1 MSKSKQVNLIEG
13 SILKSLVMLAM
24 PIVAS
29 SFLGT
34 VYNITDMAWIGMLG
48 SKAVAGVGVGGM
60 YIWLSQGLS
69 SLARMG
75 GQVHVAQEIGAGR
88 RKEAGEYAKA
98 ALQLVTVFGILFASI
113 SILFTR
119 ELVAVFGLG
128 NAQAETYAV
137 SYTRITCGMIL
148 FSYLAVVLTGIYTAQ
163 GDSKTPLKANF
174 IGLVTNMILDPVL
187 ILGLGPFPRLEV
199 TGAAVATVVAQ
210 CIVMIVMILG
220 IVKDKSGQNVL
231 RGICL
236 NKMTGKKYYGGVCRI
251 GIPTAIQG
259 SRYCMIS
266 MVLTKM
272 VASFGADA
280 VAVQRVGGQVE
291 ALSWNMADGFAAAI
305 NAFVAQNYGA
315 GKMDRV
321 RRGYRISFWAAAIWG
336 SMIMLMFLVLPV
348 QISHVFFYEE
358 DVIRLAVD
366 YLIILGFGEAFMC
379 VELMTV
385 GALSGLGKTK
395 LCSVISI
402 LFTGSRIPLAILLSS
417 SVLALNGIWWALTST
432 SVAKGIV
439 FTLTFLAVAGRY
451 KRKELV

>member
-98 ALQLVTVFGILFASI
+98 ALQLVTVFGILFALV

-119 ELVAVFGLG
+119 EMVAVFGLG
-128 NAQAETYAV
+128 NAEAETCAV
-137 SYTRITCGMIL
+137 RYTRITCGMIL

-210 CIVMIVMILG
+210 CIVMTVMILG

-231 RGICL
+231 RGIRL
-236 NKMTGKKYYGGVCRI
+236 NKMAGKKYYGGVCRI

-259 SRYCMIS
+259 SMYCMIS

-291 ALSWNMADGFAAAI
+291 ALSWNMADGFATAI

-321 RRGYRISFWAAAIWG
+321 RRGYRISFWTTAAWG
-336 SMIMLMFLVLPV
+336 SMIMLMFLVLPA
-348 QISHVFFYEE
+348 QISHIFFYEE
-358 DVIRLAVD
+358 EVIRVAVD

-402 LFTGSRIPLAILLSS
+402 LVTGSRIPLAILLSS
-417 SVLALNGIWWALTST
+417 TVLALNGIWWALTST
-432 SVAKGIV
+432 SIAKGIV
-439 FTLTFLAVAGRY
+439 FTLTFLLVAGRY
-451 KRKELV
+451 KGKEIA

>member
-98 ALQLVTVFGILFASI
+98 ALQLVTVFGILFALV

-119 ELVAVFGLG
+119 EMVAVFGLG
-128 NAQAETYAV
+128 NAEAETCAV
-137 SYTRITCGMIL
+137 RYTRITCGMIL

-210 CIVMIVMILG
+210 CIVMTVMILG

-231 RGICL
+231 RGIRL
-236 NKMTGKKYYGGVCRI
+236 NKMAGKKYYGGVCRI

-259 SRYCMIS
+259 SMYCMIS

-291 ALSWNMADGFAAAI
+291 ALSWNMADGFATAI

-321 RRGYRISFWAAAIWG
+321 RRGYRISFWTTAAWG
-336 SMIMLMFLVLPV
+336 SMIMLMFLVLPA
-348 QISHVFFYEE
+348 QISHIFFYEE
-358 DVIRLAVD
+358 EVIRVAVD

-402 LFTGSRIPLAILLSS
+402 LVTGSRIPLAILLSS
-417 SVLALNGIWWALTST
+417 TVLALNGIWWALTST
-432 SVAKGIV
+432 SIAKGIV
-439 FTLTFLAVAGRY
+439 FTLTFLIVAGRY
-451 KRKELV
+451 KGKEIV